1 MMKGFGTPVFYV
13 YTTKTKRTM
22 FAKVKSS
29 IFIDVL
35 TLELVA
41 PIRSSLRA
49 ILRDEQGEECQRME
63 ASVPKGDNTVTWKGL
78 NDLPYGIY
86 TLELSQ
92 GEDEQKMRLVK
103 RV

>member
-1 MMKGFGTPVFYV
+1 
-13 YTTKTKRTM
+13 M
-22 FAKVKSS
+22 FAKVKSP

-41 PIRSSLRA
+41 PICSRLRA
-49 ILRDEQGEECQRME
+49 ILRDEKGAECSRME
-63 ASVPKGDNTVTWKGL
+63 ANVPNGDQVVTWKGL
-78 NDLPYGIY
+78 NDLPYGVY

-92 GEDEQKMRLVK
+92 GEDQQNEQKMRLVK